1 MPKYKKG
8 KKQTQEESDTRQKI
22 ADQKSEMYKSS
33 IRSLIIGG
41 ICFVIS
47 LLFNG
52 KVIEI
57 SVDSGSA
64 LDVLLILFKSL
75 LITVFYTFTLIGLAN
90 TMELRG
96 KPSALRDIII
106 VAVIAL
112 IQGVLS
118 LPVFLLSLL
127 GVLLA
132 SLYLWAVQ
140 VKVER
145 Y

>member
-8 KKQTQEESDTRQKI
+8 KKQAQEELDTRQKI
-22 ADQKSEMYKSS
+22 ADQKNEMYKSS

-52 KVIEI
+52 NLIEF
-57 SVDSGSA
+57 SVNSGSA

-106 VAVIAL
+106 VAVMAL

-118 LPVFLLSLL
+118 LPVFLVSLL

-132 SLYLWAVQ
+132 SLYLWTVQ